1 MKKTHS
7 SESSFQNGRNKRF
20 LGFRDALTAFRRGS
34 VTDPTE
40 NSTGS
45 F

>member
-1 MKKTHS
+1 MKKLS